1 MNHLIFD
8 SFRKCLK
15 RDCRLAFYLSVLSQP
30 TDKLYPNLPLPNKHF
45 QYESPIYSGF
55 FLLKIISFLL

>member
-1 MNHLIFD
+1 MRRMKMKRVILR

-30 TDKLYPNLPLPNKHF
+30 TDKLYPNLPFRTSIFSMKARF
-45 QYESPIYSGF
+45 IRAF
-55 FLLKIISFLL
+55 FF

>member
-15 RDCRLAFYLSVLSQP
+15 QDCRLAFYLSVLSQP
-30 TDKLYPNLPLPNKHF
+30 TDRLYPNLPSRTSIFSMKARF
-45 QYESPIYSGF
+45 IRAF
-55 FLLKIISFLL
+55 FF